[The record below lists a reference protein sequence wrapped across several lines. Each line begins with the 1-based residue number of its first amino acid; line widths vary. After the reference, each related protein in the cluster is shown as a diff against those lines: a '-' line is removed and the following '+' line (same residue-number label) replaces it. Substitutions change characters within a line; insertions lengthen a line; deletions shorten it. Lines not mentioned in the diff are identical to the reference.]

1 MDPITG
7 TAACIAQDGGI
18 DMTAIASTVI
28 AALALGFTA
37 WQMWLQR
44 SHNQK
49 MSQPYLSG
57 WTHHGH
63 DPELCVFT
71 LENVGLGP
79 AVVTAICLEVDDQQ
93 IEGEGSDLIE
103 NAADLLLDG
112 VSSER
117 GWAMFAVGEM
127 LPVSRK
133 YEILSVQPSHHRAK
147 DITARINSRA
157 HLVIHYESILGDKFV
172 FDSRIN

>member
-1 MDPITG
+1 MDPIAG
-7 TAACIAQDGGI
+7 TVTCIAQDGGI
-18 DMTAIASTVI
+18 DITAVASVVI
-28 AALALGFTA
+28 AAVALGFTA
-37 WQMWLQR
+37 WQMRLQR

-49 MSQPYLSG
+49 MSLPYLSG

-63 DPELCVFT
+63 DPELCVYT

-79 AVVTAICLEVDDQQ
+79 AMVTAIRLEVDEQQ

-117 GWAMFAVGEM
+117 GWAMFTVGEM
-127 LPVSRK
+127 LPVGRK
-133 YEILSVQPSHHRAK
+133 YEVLSVQPSHHAAK
-147 DITARINSRA
+147 DITARIKSRA
-157 HLVIHYESILGDKFV
+157 HLVIHYESILGEKFV
-172 FDSRIN
+172 FDSSVN